1 MPGTNIYFSNNGG
14 FSFELLN
21 SDRLVRDWGKQIE
34 SREWRWFDL
43 LQCYSHG
50 QWLCE

>member
-34 SREWRWFDL
+34 SRVEVVRFASVL
-43 LQCYSHG
+43 
-50 QWLCE
+50 